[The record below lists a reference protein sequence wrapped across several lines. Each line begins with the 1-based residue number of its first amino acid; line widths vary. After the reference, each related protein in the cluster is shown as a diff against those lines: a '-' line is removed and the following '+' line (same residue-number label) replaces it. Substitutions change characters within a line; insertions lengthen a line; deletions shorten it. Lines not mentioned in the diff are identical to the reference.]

1 MQNYELLFIMPGT
14 MGEDETAPVVEKVKQ
29 LVANNGG
36 MDWELETLE
45 KKRLAY
51 PMKHIRYGYFYL
63 AFFRAEPAAAVKVR
77 AELRLM
83 PELLRSL
90 VGKFNPEKQKTRKID
105 FGQVLP
111 LGAEAVRPGAG
122 IEAAAM
128 GVSAEQP
135 VEGVA
140 QPASGVVQEEA
151 KEEKAAVKRAK
162 KPVDMD
168 EIDKKLDEILDLDLG
183 NV

>member
-14 MGEDETAPVVEKVKQ
+14 MAEDETAPVVEKVKQ
-29 LVANNGG
+29 VVANNGG
-36 MDWELETLE
+36 ANWELEPLE

-90 VGKFNPEKQKTRKID
+90 VGKFNPEKQKMRKID
-105 FGQVLP
+105 FGQALS
-111 LGAEAVRPGAG
+111 GAEAVKPAVDIG
-122 IEAAAM
+122 AAAM
-128 GVSAEQP
+128 GVAIEQSP
-135 VEGVA
+135 EKIIR
-140 QPASGVVQEEA
+140 PAAEEA
-151 KEEKAAVKRAK
+151 KVEAQEDKVAAKKIK

-183 NV
+183 SV